1 MNEMERIALEREF
14 EDKSGR
20 LTEMM
25 LQMSD
30 MQTAYR
36 KWEAASRANA
46 VMAAYE
52 AMTAENDEVAR
63 MQKHV
68 DRAAEESKN
77 AASSGAK
84 ELAQAAKAAANAQQL
99 ALNLAKE
106 KQASELKR
114 KYFGPDGELYKKRE
128 SLMAPIQD
136 EIYNAVKDICD
147 QKGYQLVLD
156 RASGGN
162 IIYASPKIDI
172 SDEILTKLGYAY

>member
-84 ELAQAAKAAANAQQL
+84 AAANAQQL
-99 ALNLAKE
+99 ALDLAKE
-106 KQASELKR
+106 KQASAKAAYEAALAENGFDSEEAFKAA
-114 KYFGPDGELYKKRE
+114 F
-128 SLMAPIQD
+128 
-136 EIYNAVKDICD
+136 
-147 QKGYQLVLD
+147 
-156 RASGGN
+156 
-162 IIYASPKIDI
+162 
-172 SDEILTKLGYAY
+172 LTKPAFMKLDETVTPFRMEYATLLARCEEIEALLPEDEEK